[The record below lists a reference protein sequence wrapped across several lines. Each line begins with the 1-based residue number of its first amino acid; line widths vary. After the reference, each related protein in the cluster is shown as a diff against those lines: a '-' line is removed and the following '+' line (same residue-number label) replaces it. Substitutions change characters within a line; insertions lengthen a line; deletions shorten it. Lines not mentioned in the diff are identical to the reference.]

1 MNDPKT
7 IDEKMNSEQV
17 LLLRKRAASTS
28 KPVMMREQRGIC
40 KSAESGTHFHSGG
53 SDLKNQR
60 PVPVNVQDKGAVIER
75 FPGHPPE
82 LKWDKQRGDAP
93 AKEPRMKLTTRYG
106 IFAVAFAL
114 FAIGAS
120 VLSSGAGAQEEGWQ
134 ILRADYGFRNQRNNV
149 TDILKDLIG
158 RGGQNGRVAVN
169 NQTMGGDPAVGKDKS
184 LRIFARNR
192 RNEERE
198 FNFREGGF
206 VDVRLFEV
214 RRDRDDWD
222 DRGGNYGDRDDW
234 NGVRI
239 IRAYY
244 GIQGR
249 TINVTDLLRSRAR
262 TGGLNFVVTN
272 SAFGGDPAV
281 GADKYLIV
289 IYRYQ
294 GREAATF
301 VREGNTLTI
310 P

>member
-1 MNDPKT
+1 
-7 IDEKMNSEQV
+7 
-17 LLLRKRAASTS
+17 
-28 KPVMMREQRGIC
+28 
-40 KSAESGTHFHSGG
+40 
-53 SDLKNQR
+53 
-60 PVPVNVQDKGAVIER
+60 
-75 FPGHPPE
+75 
-82 LKWDKQRGDAP
+82 
-93 AKEPRMKLTTRYG
+93 MKLTTRYG

-222 DRGGNYGDRDDW
+222 DRGGNYGGRDRDDW
-234 NGVRI
+234 NGLRI

-249 TINVTDLLRSRAR
+249 TINVTELLRSRVRDGAI
-262 TGGLNFVVTN
+262 NFVVSN
-272 SAFGGDPAV
+272 SALGGDPAV
-281 GADKYLIV
+281 GADKFLIV
-289 IYRYQ
+289 IYRYKGQ
-294 GREAATF
+294 EAATF
-301 VREGNTLTI
+301 VREGNSLLI